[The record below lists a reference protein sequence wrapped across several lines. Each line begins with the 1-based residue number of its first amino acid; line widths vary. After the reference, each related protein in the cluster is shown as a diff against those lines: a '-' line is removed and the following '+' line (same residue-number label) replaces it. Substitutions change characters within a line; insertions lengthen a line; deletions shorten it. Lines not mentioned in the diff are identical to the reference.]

1 MLLRFFFYLYIC
13 ENICI
18 FVENI
23 NNMNKNDL
31 KSSQLSK
38 RIRLIGVS
46 GKLGSGKDTF
56 AELLAKQLAGKVER
70 HALAD
75 NLRLITEIISG
86 IRMTTTHEIDEPFC
100 NEIRNYTQDQKNILI
115 KQFDKTIGETL
126 QLVGTELFRNN
137 YDTDVWVKSLFSE
150 EIYDKM
156 NDGKIIIIPDVRF
169 INEADYILQEGGY
182 LIRMEGD
189 PAGVRENS
197 LRDLNHLSETN
208 LDNYTKFDKVIIN
221 NKKDINELKRVV
233 NDLIVELKLNE

>member
-1 MLLRFFFYLYIC
+1 
-13 ENICI
+13 
-18 FVENI
+18 VENI

-182 LIRMEGD
+182 LIRLEGD

>member
-1 MLLRFFFYLYIC
+1 MGA
-13 ENICI
+13 
-18 FVENI
+18 
-23 NNMNKNDL
+23 DD
-31 KSSQLSK
+31 
-38 RIRLIGVS
+38 
-46 GKLGSGKDTF
+46 GKDTF

-86 IRMTTTHEIDEPFC
+86 IRMTTTHEINEPFC

-137 YDTDVWVKSLFSE
+137 YDTDIWVKSFLSE
-150 EIYDKM
+150 EMYNKM
-156 NDGKIIIIPDVRF
+156 NNGKIIIIPDVRF
-169 INEADYILQEGGY
+169 INEADYILKEGGY
-182 LIRMEGD
+182 LIRLEGD

-208 LDNYTKFDKVIIN
+208 LDNYTNFDKVIIN

>member
-1 MLLRFFFYLYIC
+1 MGA
-13 ENICI
+13 
-18 FVENI
+18 
-23 NNMNKNDL
+23 DD
-31 KSSQLSK
+31 
-38 RIRLIGVS
+38 
-46 GKLGSGKDTF
+46 GKDTF

-86 IRMTTTHEIDEPFC
+86 IRMTTTHEINEPFC

-150 EIYDKM
+150 EMYNKM
-156 NDGKIIIIPDVRF
+156 NNGKIIIIPDVRF
-169 INEADYILQEGGY
+169 INEADYILKEGGY
-182 LIRMEGD
+182 LIRLEGD

-208 LDNYTKFDKVIIN
+208 LDNYTNFDKVIIN

>member
-1 MLLRFFFYLYIC
+1 MYIC

>member
-1 MLLRFFFYLYIC
+1 
-13 ENICI
+13 
-18 FVENI
+18 
-23 NNMNKNDL
+23 MNKNDL

>member
-1 MLLRFFFYLYIC
+1 
-13 ENICI
+13 
-18 FVENI
+18 
-23 NNMNKNDL
+23 
-31 KSSQLSK
+31 
-38 RIRLIGVS
+38 
-46 GKLGSGKDTF
+46 LGADDGKDTF

-86 IRMTTTHEIDEPFC
+86 IRMTTTHEINEPFC

-150 EIYDKM
+150 EMYNKM
-156 NDGKIIIIPDVRF
+156 NNGKIIIIPDVRF
-169 INEADYILQEGGY
+169 INEADYILKEGGY
-182 LIRMEGD
+182 LIRLEGD

-208 LDNYTKFDKVIIN
+208 LDNYTNFDKVIIN